1 MNFEEAKKEAEKTN
15 TEILNQGKTP
25 LLIVA
30 GPGTG
35 KSTKLAERAAFLLNH
50 RGVPPDK
57 IYLLSFTNASA
68 NDLKEKLEKETD
80 RASEIFLSTVHGLAN
95 KILRDNSN
103 DNYYISDF
111 LDDMIIAKDAYPTKF
126 HQELEDFLKMRN
138 KNAANLKKEGDEQY
152 DKMKNF
158 YKSFNFY
165 EITAKVV
172 NLFETEPQILKRYQ
186 NKIEYLIV
194 DEYQDLNIADQKFIQ
209 LLSSS
214 ENTGLTICGDDDQS
228 IYGFRHASPD
238 GMVKNFYSGKFINK
252 KMCCCW
258 RSPTSIIEVSRPII
272 KMTEEKLD
280 IRRIP
285 KLLFGK
291 DTPDKVEIISIPSAT
306 KKQNKEAT
314 WVAKKIKDLLSEAK
328 EKSEK
333 YRILVLA
340 SQREITDGLKLI
352 LKDAKIP
359 LKSWRK
365 RILKLKNPKL
375 LYYALRFIREPKDNF
390 AVRAIINL
398 LQGNIV
404 LSEIVNLAID
414 KRKSLWDV
422 IKEESPPQIRNSIQ
436 TLKILET
443 IDRNTEP
450 VKIIDKIGD
459 ILDIAK
465 IDKGY
470 KKIEELAK
478 SSENINYLLTNISNE
493 YLDVE
498 SFEVESP
505 IENEQFVEIMTMHS
519 SKGLT
524 ADCVFIMGAEN
535 EFIPGTKL
543 TPDNIR
549 LFYVALTRS
558 KGKLFITFVRSRQTQ
573 LARGKNIRSRSI
585 FVNKILENVN
595 QRYWKY
601 EKLS

>member
-1 MNFEEAKKEAEKTN
+1 MNLEEAQKEAGKIN
-15 TEILNQGKTP
+15 NEILNHNKSP

-35 KSTKLAERAAFLLNH
+35 KSTKVAERTAFLIDH
-50 RGVPPDK
+50 KGVPPDK

-68 NDLKEKLEKETD
+68 NDLREKLEKKTK
-80 RASEIFLSTVHGLAN
+80 RASEILLSTVHGLAN
-95 KILRDNSN
+95 KILRENSK

-111 LDDMIIAKDAYPTKF
+111 LDDMIIAKDAYPTKSR
-126 HQELEDFLKMRN
+126 QELKDFLRMRN
-138 KNAANLKKEGDEQY
+138 KSVANSKKEDNQQY
-152 DKMKNF
+152 DKIKNF

-172 NLFETEPQILKRYQ
+172 NLFETEPQILKKYQ

-228 IYGFRHASPD
+228 IYGFRHASPK
-238 GMVKNFYSGKFINK
+238 GMVENFYSGNFTNK

-272 KMTEEKLD
+272 EMAEKELD

-285 KLLFGK
+285 KLLFGE
-291 DTPDKVEIISIPSAT
+291 DTQDKVEIISIPSAT
-306 KKQNKEAT
+306 KRQNKEAI
-314 WVAKKIKDLLSEAK
+314 WVAEKIKDLLSEAK
-328 EKSEK
+328 EKGEK

-340 SQREITDGLKLI
+340 SQREITNELKLI

-359 LKSWRK
+359 LKSWRR
-365 RILKLKNPKL
+365 RILKLKKPKL
-375 LYYALRFIREPKDNF
+375 LYYGLRFIQESQDNF

-398 LQGNIV
+398 LQGNIA

-414 KRKSLWDV
+414 KRESLWDV
-422 IKEESPPQIRNSIQ
+422 IKEESPPKIRNSIKM
-436 TLKILET
+436 LKILET
-443 IDRNTEP
+443 IDRNMEP

-459 ILDIAK
+459 ILEIAK
-465 IDKGY
+465 MDKGY

-478 SSENINYLLTNISNE
+478 SSENINYLLTSIANE

-498 SFEVESP
+498 SSEVESP
-505 IENEQFVEIMTMHS
+505 IEDEQFVEIMTMHS

-535 EFIPGTKL
+535 EFIPGIQL

-573 LARGKNIRSRSI
+573 LARGQNIRNRSV